1 MTSHLGVMVLF
12 AALVATVF
20 GTLLRDDG
28 AGQVR
33 LGTRIFLGLVVGAWV
48 LGWVMYLAFA

>member
-28 AGQVR
+28 PGQVR